1 MLEPCV
7 LRWYVR
13 RERTSCPKVPFTYWG
28 WVGGWVCV
36 CACVCVGRNK
46 KNLVQLFFHND
57 GEAWKELMGVM
68 VPLVLLLAFR
78 PHVFLKEEA

>member
-1 MLEPCV
+1 M
-7 LRWYVR
+7 R

-28 WVGGWVCV
+28 GVWGGVGCVCV
-36 CACVCVGRNK
+36 CVCVCWS
-46 KNLVQLFFHND
+46 LVQLFLNND
-57 GEAWKELMGVM
+57 GEAWKELMGVI